1 MLRLLAAIRLA
12 ESAAQIET
20 KAMIYIQDCSA
31 HDCYGP
37 FPSEYDAHEFASN
50 REISTYQMLT
60 QDDVDNEHLIER
72 GYMRRIR

>member
-1 MLRLLAAIRLA
+1 MV
-12 ESAAQIET
+12 
-20 KAMIYIQDCSA
+20 YIQDCAA

-37 FPSEYDAHEFASN
+37 FTCEFDAHNFAKL

-72 GYMRRIR
+72 GYVRKPR